1 MKIWNRIAVFVAFG
15 LAGCSGS
22 GEKPAPE
29 EHPHEEHAPE
39 AGGSDSTAGSL
50 RIPHDMMRDLRITT
64 APAEARTGGEGVAVL
79 GELKVN
85 EDAYAEVGSP
95 IAARVMRVQAAPG
108 DAVVAG
114 QVLAELQSV
123 ELGKSRADYLAA
135 RARAELARAE
145 LERKQGLATDQI
157 APQREVQAAQAE
169 ASTAEAALQAARAA
183 LGALGIS
190 EKEIDAP
197 GLDAGFLL
205 RSPVAGVV
213 LERDAVRG
221 RMSDPARPLFRIAD
235 LSRLWLTVHASERDA
250 VRIAAGTTARVEFPA
265 LPGRAFSG
273 TVALVGREVE
283 ISSRTIPVRI
293 DVVNDAGLLRPGM
306 SATAWVPL
314 GGQGETVVAVPAA
327 SLQRVSDGWC
337 VFIPHGEDA
346 FEVRHV
352 GRGRDL
358 GGYVEILSGLQPGE
372 TVVVD
377 GAFLLKAEADKS
389 HREVEGHAH

>member
-1 MKIWNRIAVFVAFG
+1 MKIWRRTAVFVAIG
-15 LAGCSGS
+15 VAGCTGS
-22 GEKPAPE
+22 GQKPAPE
-29 EHPHEEHAPE
+29 EHHHGEHAPE
-39 AGGSDSTAGSL
+39 AEGSDSTAGWI

-79 GELKVN
+79 GELRVN

-95 IAARVMRVQAAPG
+95 IAARVTRVRAASG
-108 DAVVAG
+108 AHVEAG

-123 ELGKSRADYLAA
+123 ELGKARADYLAA
-135 RARAELARAE
+135 RARAELARTE
-145 LERKQGLATDQI
+145 LQRKQGLASDQI
-157 APQREVQAAQAE
+157 TPQREVQAAQAE
-169 ASTAEAALQAARAA
+169 ATTAEAAMQAARAA
-183 LGALGIS
+183 LGALGVS
-190 EKEIDAP
+190 EQEIDAP
-197 GLDAGFLL
+197 GLDARFLL

-213 LERDAVRG
+213 LERDAVPG

-250 VRIAAGTTARVEFPA
+250 VRIAAGATSRVEFPA

-293 DVVNDAGLLRPGM
+293 DVVNDSELLRPGM

-314 GGQGETVVAVPAA
+314 GGQGGTVVAVPAA
-327 SLQRVSDGWC
+327 SLQRVRDAWC
-337 VFIPHGEDA
+337 VFIPHGEEA
-346 FEVRHV
+346 FEVRRV

-389 HREVEGHAH
+389 RGEVEGHAH